1 MYFLPEILSLQW
13 PPDEFSQC
21 LSAPYTAYLG
31 KNSVVIEINSKML
44 IVSSGD
50 RILPWMKNYISTQT
64 KVLSLGQE
72 NRENI
77 SETHIK
83 SMKDIANTS

>member
-1 MYFLPEILSLQW
+1 MNFLK
-13 PPDEFSQC
+13 C
-21 LSAPYTAYLG
+21 LSASYTAHLG

-64 KVLSLGQE
+64 KDLSLG
-72 NRENI
+72 
-77 SETHIK
+77 
-83 SMKDIANTS
+83 